1 MLAELD
7 VDAAVAEA
15 ELLEAVCGAEVGVVL
30 GADPGRG
37 ARVEAPEGVLVVEG
51 DGGGGG
57 GVAEEARG
65 QVRADLEGGGG
76 VVGVG
81 DGGPAGARAQGQRR
95 RRRPPPHGRGWF
107 RGLRTPGD
115 SPPCGLVSHSF
126 ASFLPPQDGSSD
138 GSLTSWAVHSF
149 GLGSCSAD
157 GNRAFARSVRL
168 YGHHQLDV
176 AAIVFVTLFFYKSCQ
191 TSFISLNCGTCFFF
205 KKKRKIG
212 DTMEKLSI
220 FFRKGKVG
228 Y

>member
-15 ELLEAVCGAEVGVVL
+15 ELLEAVCGAEVGVML

-95 RRRPPPHGRGWF
+95 RRRPPPHGRGWL

-176 AAIVFVTLFFYKSCQ
+176 AAIVFVTLFFS
-191 TSFISLNCGTCFFF
+191 IRVV
-205 KKKRKIG
+205 KRR
-212 DTMEKLSI
+212 LL
-220 FFRKGKVG
+220 V
-228 Y
+228 